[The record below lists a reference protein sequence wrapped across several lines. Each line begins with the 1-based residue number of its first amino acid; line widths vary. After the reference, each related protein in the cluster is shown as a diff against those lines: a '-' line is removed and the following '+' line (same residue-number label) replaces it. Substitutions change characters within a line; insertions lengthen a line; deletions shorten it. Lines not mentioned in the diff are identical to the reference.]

1 MHAPVAQDPL
11 PAVARRLALV
21 AGCRRRRLRRRRR
34 AARAADPEVRSRPG
48 ARGRAGAGEIVIRGE
63 LSPAS
68 HGPYEFDGR
77 YVVAFEQTAPED
89 PDLDFS
95 RQTSFVAT
103 LDTEAEIERRDSIKL
118 FQASRRTGRK
128 RIELHGRYYVDV
140 SFGDFPYA
148 IRFTPNN

>member
-1 MHAPVAQDPL
+1 MARIPLLAVVA
-11 PAVARRLALV
+11 ACAV
-21 AGCRRRRLRRRRR
+21 AGCGG
-34 AARAADPEVRSRPG
+34 ADAPPAPKIPKADPAL
-48 ARGRAGAGEIVIRGE
+48 AREDAGAGEIVIRGE

-68 HGPYEFDGR
+68 HGPYTFDGR

-103 LDTEAEIERRDSIKL
+103 LDKEAEIQRRDSIRL
-118 FQASRRTGRK
+118 FRASRRTGRR

-148 IRFTPNN
+148 IRFTPRR